1 MTIYLRVTLL
11 AGLLTFI
18 TVLVFSPLAAQTTD
32 TLTGEVEP
40 IEGIRQITVN
50 QRNVKMLAQSGMQR
64 VVLELNT
71 LSLVAFQQQ
80 TRGVVDLNSRAADVH
95 RQQIE
100 VEQD

>member
-11 AGLLTFI
+11 AGLLTCI

-64 VVLELNT
+64 VVVELNT